1 MSGSVKNMLAPDGKV
16 WVCAACGKM
25 SRDRYGDS
33 AISYGWDE
41 SCFLHAF
48 LADRERLTLSQ
59 SGERA
64 VRYDSGARHG

>member
-1 MSGSVKNMLAPDGKV
+1 MNKVAPEGKV
-16 WVCAACGKM
+16 WVCAICGKM
-25 SRDRYGDS
+25 SKDRYGDS

-48 LADRERLTLSQ
+48 LADKSRLTLSQ

-64 VRYDSGARHG
+64 VKYDGRADEA